1 MDIGFGQIQ
10 MILTITGLTQFLK
23 TLVIDRR
30 GWLWGRK
37 NKLTVILVYFA
48 AFIMVYINF
57 EGVSTRVYVEST
69 IFYGLLSVGAYGT
82 LRGFSR
88 IAKNKL

>member
-1 MDIGFGQIQ
+1 

-23 TLVIDRR
+23 TVVIDRR

-37 NKLTVILVYFA
+37 NKLTVLLVYLA
-48 AFIMVYINF
+48 AFIMVYINY
-57 EGVSTRVYVEST
+57 EDLPTRALIEST

-82 LRGFSR
+82 LKGFSR